1 MTYLVL
7 IELSFSIWQSGIISV
22 ANFITFDSEGHVSWH
37 LYTRDCD
44 PISMLRHTEISYNV
58 LEEVFRLSH
67 DLEKNPVLLVFW
79 RRRCFFEKVGT

>member
-1 MTYLVL
+1 MFLDLAISV
-7 IELSFSIWQSGIISV
+7 ISV

-44 PISMLRHTEISYNV
+44 PISMLRHTKISYNV

-67 DLEKNPVLLVFW
+67 DLEKSGSVSILAESALF
-79 RRRCFFEKVGT
+79 